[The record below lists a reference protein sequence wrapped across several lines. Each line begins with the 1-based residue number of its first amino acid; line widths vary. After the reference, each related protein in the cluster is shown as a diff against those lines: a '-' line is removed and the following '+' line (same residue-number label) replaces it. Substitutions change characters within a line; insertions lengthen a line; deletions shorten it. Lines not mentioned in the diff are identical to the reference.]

1 MKILLSSTNESYSNG
16 AGKCLVDIATS
27 LEKKGENVIVTLPRH
42 GSLENILK
50 KKKIR
55 YVILRE
61 YREWIIGNQ
70 KLRGLK
76 LRHFLNQFS
85 IFKAIWLIKK
95 EKIDIVHVNAI
106 TSPIAAIAAE
116 KTKCKL
122 VWHIREFL
130 EDDLHSHFR
139 NAEYAHNIINKA
151 DCMIAISKTI
161 KKKWSQE
168 LTAPIKVIYDG
179 LPIDEYLVKHKIKHN
194 GVNIILYGRI
204 SEGKGQFFFVKG
216 IHNFLKRNPSIKLN
230 CYLAGTVNDENYF
243 EKVMAYIHK
252 YHLEENIT
260 YLGEI
265 KNVKNM
271 LSKMDI
277 SCVCSQREAFGRVT
291 VESVLGGCLVVGA
304 KSGATT
310 ELLTDGLDGQLY
322 EYGSVED
329 FSKQLG
335 IAIKDLNVFK
345 QNMKKSQNKMAT
357 EYSLHKNIQS
367 IIEVYKKLTN
377 RT

>member
-1 MKILLSSTNESYSNG
+1 M
-16 AGKCLVDIATS
+16 
-27 LEKKGENVIVTLPRH
+27 
-42 GSLENILK
+42 
-50 KKKIR
+50 
-55 YVILRE
+55 
-61 YREWIIGNQ
+61 
-70 KLRGLK
+70 
-76 LRHFLNQFS
+76 
-85 IFKAIWLIKK
+85 
-95 EKIDIVHVNAI
+95 
-106 TSPIAAIAAE
+106 
-116 KTKCKL
+116 
-122 VWHIREFL
+122 
-130 EDDLHSHFR
+130 
-139 NAEYAHNIINKA
+139 
-151 DCMIAISKTI
+151 
-161 KKKWSQE
+161 
-168 LTAPIKVIYDG
+168 
-179 LPIDEYLVKHKIKHN
+179 
-194 GVNIILYGRI
+194 
-204 SEGKGQFFFVKG
+204 
-216 IHNFLKRNPSIKLN
+216 N

-310 ELLTDGLDGQLY
+310 ELLTDGLDGRLY